1 MPITALQPGRAKGRI
16 TETLPSETDVDA
28 GALFNPQF
36 LPPRQWI
43 NPIRGLTPA
52 RAVQLIEAGQFGYKA
67 DLMWTYAATERKEPV
82 LRALKDR
89 RLSAIKKLQWTIRV
103 KDSYRERH
111 ETDPFVQD
119 TVEEQKQ
126 ILEDVY
132 ESVDNLTDAL
142 RWMAL
147 ATFRGF
153 SHLEK
158 HVDEDGMM
166 FHLEPVPQWYWAFS
180 YPIRDWLFN
189 PQAMQT
195 NSGARIE
202 PDAFVIRE
210 CEDPLDEIALIIFL
224 RKNLSKKDWDM
235 FVETFGVPSIFAV
248 CADANMRSGD
258 ASTVV
263 GTMEKIIANGRGVLP
278 PGWSI
283 TSTASAIG
291 AATHPFQPHLDYQNM
306 ELVLAGTGGKLTMLS
321 DPTGIGQGASG
332 QHAEVFADIA
342 EGEGEEICQCFRRQ
356 IDRLELKRRGHD
368 KAMVEFA
375 LEMKDAAD
383 KEKAANI
390 LGAVAAAGFRVSDDQ
405 ASEMLEME
413 VTSAFGQQG
422 GMEQDMFG
430 GEPGAEEPGAGE
442 MDLAEQGG
450 EGSGDEGG
458 EGEVVVGGD
467 EGLAEGAANKAS
479 DYDAPSSQPPAAPQY
494 KAAMLHKGGP
504 QKSAELLMRIHR
516 PYAEVSGERSV
527 ANPDPRPYITT
538 YPTAK
543 ENEDYLE
550 SMRTAIRLYQRKFA
564 KGVSSDLKGVRKK
577 IRRILSLD
585 NDDKL
590 VDGLRELEKELP
602 SELTKMLKNSAAAKA
617 MESALTESIE
627 RGAKPKRP

>member
-1 MPITALQPGRAKGRI
+1 
-16 TETLPSETDVDA
+16 
-28 GALFNPQF
+28 
-36 LPPRQWI
+36 
-43 NPIRGLTPA
+43 
-52 RAVQLIEAGQFGYKA
+52 
-67 DLMWTYAATERKEPV
+67 
-82 LRALKDR
+82 
-89 RLSAIKKLQWTIRV
+89 
-103 KDSYRERH
+103 
-111 ETDPFVQD
+111 
-119 TVEEQKQ
+119 
-126 ILEDVY
+126 
-132 ESVDNLTDAL
+132 
-142 RWMAL
+142 
-147 ATFRGF
+147 
-153 SHLEK
+153 
-158 HVDEDGMM
+158 
-166 FHLEPVPQWYWAFS
+166 
-180 YPIRDWLFN
+180 
-189 PQAMQT
+189 
-195 NSGARIE
+195 
-202 PDAFVIRE
+202 
-210 CEDPLDEIALIIFL
+210 
-224 RKNLSKKDWDM
+224 
-235 FVETFGVPSIFAV
+235 
-248 CADANMRSGD
+248 
-258 ASTVV
+258 
-263 GTMEKIIANGRGVLP
+263 
-278 PGWSI
+278 
-283 TSTASAIG
+283 
-291 AATHPFQPHLDYQNM
+291 M